1 MEMSK
6 SESEEVKFDKQIDRL
21 LKNPLIV
28 TKRSQSRLSEED
40 ISNKHLSKT
49 KKLPSKKSVN
59 EKSPEVKDQEML
71 SESDSESTAEL
82 PRPTESPSLTIP
94 DRNETVRRAL
104 LISSD
109 SENDFDNSDSLT
121 PESEPKKQSG
131 SDKEDVVMEENN
143 VADRIQSETVATGS
157 EVEEDLSKSTSPET
171 RKLLSLSVPDPATE
185 SDDSKSTKGSKE
197 EKKKRERKKRRINSD
212 SDFESS
218 DSDKKK
224 KKSKKKRRIN
234 ASGTEELSDDDDSS
248 TESKAK
254 PKPRRR
260 IKKVAV
266 SGSEDSDDS
275 DVKVLNESQ
284 RSDPGGSKGRKNI
297 KKIMK
302 DNSLKVL
309 CFRNF
314 LFCYSVNVTLFV
326 N

>member
-1 MEMSK
+1 MEKCK
-6 SESEEVKFDKQIDRL
+6 SESEEVKFGKQIDRL
-21 LKNPLIV
+21 LRNPLIV

-40 ISNKHLSKT
+40 ASNQHLPKT
-49 KKLPSKKSVN
+49 KKLPSKKSAD

-71 SESDSESTAEL
+71 SESDSESTAE
-82 PRPTESPSLTIP
+82 PSRPTESPSPTMP
-94 DRNETVRRAL
+94 DRNEAVRRAL

-109 SENDFDNSDSLT
+109 SENDLDNSDSLT
-121 PESEPKKQSG
+121 LESEPKKKSG
-131 SDKEDVVMEENN
+131 SDKEDVGSDKEDVAMEENDG
-143 VADRIQSETVATGS
+143 ADQIHSETVASGS
-157 EVEEDLSKSTSPET
+157 EVEEDSLKSASPET
-171 RKLLSLSVPDPATE
+171 RKLLSHSVPDPAVE
-185 SDDSKSTKGSKE
+185 SDDSKSTKGSKG

-224 KKSKKKRRIN
+224 RKSKKKRRN
-234 ASGTEELSDDDDSS
+234 ASDTEELSDDDDSS
-248 TESKAK
+248 TESKSK

-260 IKKVAV
+260 IKKVAA

-309 CFRNF
+309 CFKN
-314 LFCYSVNVTLFV
+314 LSL
-326 N
+326 